1 MASRDWNDM
10 ALVSEDKSCLLK
22 QTKIVFWW
30 NLSFDES
37 CPVMEVVFWWK
48 LSRDGSCLLMKVV
61 QWWKL
66 SYDERY
72 NSQRSDESCLL
83 MSVRYWWKLYIDE
96 VCLLMKVVFLMKVV
110 YWWELSI
117 DESYLLMNVVYWWKL
132 SSDGS
137 CLLMKVIIVKEVI
150 SCDVSPVAMF
160 FFNPQMLSF
169 PNMYNTMGS
178 KMDGLA
184 VREHFLPKKGTIK
197 IFVTSILDFC
207 IRLPFFA
214 PYCLFPF

>member
-1 MASRDWNDM
+1 
-10 ALVSEDKSCLLK
+10 
-22 QTKIVFWW
+22 
-30 NLSFDES
+30 
-37 CPVMEVVFWWK
+37 MEVVFWWK
-48 LSRDGSCLLMKVV
+48 LSSDGSCLLMKVV

-83 MSVRYWWKLYIDE
+83 MSVLYWWKLYIDE

-160 FFNPQMLSF
+160 LFLHKPC
-169 PNMYNTMGS
+169 
-178 KMDGLA
+178 GLLHS
-184 VREHFLPKKGTIK
+184 VCCFTHSNQLLGPKNRDLCYYVAK
-197 IFVTSILDFC
+197 C
-207 IRLPFFA
+207 IRHNLRIFSKN
-214 PYCLFPF
+214 LVRVNKMTNVR